1 MSEVTVSSS
10 VNTNVELSIG
20 GYVLPFGVGIFCAV
34 IREDCLYAVPT
45 LDFIISDANGVIGT
59 SIKILDGTILK
70 CAIYR
75 GDSAVDAL
83 TFKVAS
89 IKPSKIGTM
98 TYYNVSAYFQS
109 DLIMPKNVW
118 NFTGNAAAAFANII
132 ASDGSATPVKFL
144 TNFTTTEQLNTSNF
158 KKLATESFAKYIRR
172 MLLPSMPVNNVS
184 YWLYYHNGY
193 NCLLINLITLLQN
206 FKYKDGDFAF
216 TPSNFMQWSI
226 NSESFHKNVS
236 NSSYGGE
243 VWQYDAEAGAYSV
256 VAQAKGFAN
265 YNVNKDTTVSN
276 KQVNMVAS
284 STGNHPIDYLPS
296 ISQNM
301 KNKGVFNVEMLV
313 QVNYQTNLQGL
324 QVVPIFYDKA
334 KYIPFI
340 VAGKSI
346 IMRNGM
352 YEEQLKLISN
362 EIDQSI
368 LSAMGTSLQN

>member
-1 MSEVTVSSS
+1 
-10 VNTNVELSIG
+10 
-20 GYVLPFGVGIFCAV
+20 
-34 IREDCLYAVPT
+34 
-45 LDFIISDANGVIGT
+45 
-59 SIKILDGTILK
+59 
-70 CAIYR
+70 
-75 GDSAVDAL
+75 
-83 TFKVAS
+83 
-89 IKPSKIGTM
+89 
-98 TYYNVSAYFQS
+98 
-109 DLIMPKNVW
+109 
-118 NFTGNAAAAFANII
+118 
-132 ASDGSATPVKFL
+132 
-144 TNFTTTEQLNTSNF
+144 
-158 KKLATESFAKYIRR
+158 
-172 MLLPSMPVNNVS
+172 
-184 YWLYYHNGY
+184 
-193 NCLLINLITLLQN
+193 
-206 FKYKDGDFAF
+206 
-216 TPSNFMQWSI
+216 MQWSI

-352 YEEQLKLISN
+352 YEEQIKLICS